1 MNKNIAV
8 GCDPNAAELKKVLI
22 DDLRTA
28 GYEVTDYGSEDAVYA
43 NVAIEV
49 AEAVAAGTHE
59 RGVLI
64 CGTGIGMSIAANKV
78 KGAFAAL
85 VSDAYSA
92 ERAAKSNN
100 ANIICMG
107 AFTIGREVARTCLKA
122 WMDSEF
128 DWESRSAPKV
138 NRYREYDA
146 QR

>member
-1 MNKNIAV
+1 MDKTIAV
-8 GCDPNAAELKKVLI
+8 GCDPNAADLKKALI
-22 DDLRTA
+22 DDLESA
-28 GYEVTDYGSEDAVYA
+28 GYEVTDYGSEDPVYA

-49 AEAVAAGTHE
+49 AEAVAAGKQA
-59 RGVLI
+59 RGLLL

-92 ERAAKSNN
+92 ERAARSNN

-107 AFTIGREVARTCLKA
+107 AFSIGREVARICLMV
-122 WMDSEF
+122 WMESEF

-138 NRYREYDA
+138 SRYRDYDKS
-146 QR
+146 R